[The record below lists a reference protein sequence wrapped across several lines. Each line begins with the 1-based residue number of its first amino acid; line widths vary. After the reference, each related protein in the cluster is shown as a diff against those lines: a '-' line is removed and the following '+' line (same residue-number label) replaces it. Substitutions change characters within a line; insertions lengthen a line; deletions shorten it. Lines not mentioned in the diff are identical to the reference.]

1 MDMDK
6 IAQAFQSAGIGTT
19 ITSDE
24 AFSLAK
30 RYGITKKEIRD
41 YCEAHGIRIRGS
53 QTSCFR

>member
-1 MDMDK
+1 MDPDK

-19 ITSDE
+19 VTCDE
-24 AFSLAK
+24 AFSLAV

-41 YCEAHGIRIRGS
+41 YCEAHGIRIKGS

>member
-6 IAQAFQSAGIGTT
+6 IAQAFQSAGIGTM
-19 ITSDE
+19 ITTDE
-24 AFSLAK
+24 AFSLAT

>member
-1 MDMDK
+1 MDLDK

-19 ITSDE
+19 ITGDE
-24 AFSLAK
+24 AFSLAT

>member
-30 RYGITKKEIRD
+30 RYGMTKKEIRD

>member
-6 IAQAFQSAGIGTT
+6 IAQAFQNAGIGTT
-19 ITSDE
+19 ITGDE

>member
-6 IAQAFQSAGIGTT
+6 IAQAFQNAGIGTT
-19 ITSDE
+19 ITGDE
-24 AFSLAK
+24 AFSLAT

>member
-6 IAQAFQSAGIGTT
+6 IAQAFQSAGIRTT
-19 ITSDE
+19 ITGDE
-24 AFSLAK
+24 AFSIAA
-30 RYGITKKEIRD
+30 RYSITKKEIRD